1 MGIVLPHGL
10 IRYRIVMDQ
19 CVFFGGGV
27 DLYGIIGPRCENTGL
42 RGFRPGPTQTGL
54 YSHRSWQEA

>member
-19 CVFFGGGV
+19 CVVFLGG
-27 DLYGIIGPRCENTGL
+27 
-42 RGFRPGPTQTGL
+42 RPIWDNWASL
-54 YSHRSWQEA
+54 